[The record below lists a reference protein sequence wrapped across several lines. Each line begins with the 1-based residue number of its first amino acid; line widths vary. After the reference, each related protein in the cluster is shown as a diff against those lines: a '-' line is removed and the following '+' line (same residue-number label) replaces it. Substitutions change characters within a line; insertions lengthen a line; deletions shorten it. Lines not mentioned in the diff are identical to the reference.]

1 MVNMKNAYHGFLF
14 IRTFSIIA
22 LFFLF
27 LNKKRSISV
36 LTVNVLTEMLFLLFN
51 IHVFSTQKQV
61 KLFYHRLTGIK
72 PFCRNLF
79 HLGGIP

>member
-1 MVNMKNAYHGFLF
+1 MIDMKNTYHGFLF
-14 IRTFSIIA
+14 IRTFSIIS

-36 LTVNVLTEMLFLLFN
+36 LTVNVLTEMLFLLFDT
-51 IHVFSTQKQV
+51 HVFSTQKLV
-61 KLFYHRLTGIK
+61 KLIYHCLTSIK

-79 HLGGIP
+79 HLGSIP

>member
-1 MVNMKNAYHGFLF
+1 MKNAYHGFLF

-27 LNKKRSISV
+27 LNKK
-36 LTVNVLTEMLFLLFN
+36 EAF
-51 IHVFSTQKQV
+51 
-61 KLFYHRLTGIK
+61 LFYYRLTSIK